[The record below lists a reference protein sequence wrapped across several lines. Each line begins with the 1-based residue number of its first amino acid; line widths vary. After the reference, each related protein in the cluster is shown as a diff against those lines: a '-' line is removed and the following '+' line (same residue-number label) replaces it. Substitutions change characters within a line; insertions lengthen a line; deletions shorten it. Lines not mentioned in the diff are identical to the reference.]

1 MAGCGVSERV
11 PRNRSRQMNSMRKR
25 VLLAVVFVGLTIVA
39 VVIGIQQS
47 NLKVEERKKL
57 DENLIKTSRDFTDVM
72 KDVEIERL
80 EAEGRYGEARI
91 AKENRRYLKA
101 IRKINDDAVF
111 LRSLWENDVVQLERC
126 RKEIDARLIVEEDL
140 HAANLTKLGVVH

>member
-1 MAGCGVSERV
+1 
-11 PRNRSRQMNSMRKR
+11 MNSMRKR